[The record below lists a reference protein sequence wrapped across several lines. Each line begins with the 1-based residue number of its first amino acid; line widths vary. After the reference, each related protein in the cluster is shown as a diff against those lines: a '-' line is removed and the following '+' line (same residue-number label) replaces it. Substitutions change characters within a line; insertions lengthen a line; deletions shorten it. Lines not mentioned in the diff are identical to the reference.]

1 MTTYAEDP
9 ASPGR
14 CLPGR
19 VAGHRHRP
27 PGGAGRDLPAGLP
40 GRDRASAPMS
50 RDFVQTHKDHEISD
64 HGPSR
69 GSARPP
75 GPTRYSPVQSQGPN
89 GQLLRPQSRHGTNPH
104 RPHSWP
110 GGCHWCPHTG
120 HLGPSCFLA
129 TNRLSPAGRPRA
141 LDAGA
146 GDRTDTAV
154 FDLGWPLAGAVGA
167 PSACCEALGNPS
179 HSLLAHRGSPCW
191 RLAALPGGEQ

>member
-1 MTTYAEDP
+1 M
-9 ASPGR
+9 
-14 CLPGR
+14 LPGR
-19 VAGHRHRP
+19 Q
-27 PGGAGRDLPAGLP
+27 
-40 GRDRASAPMS
+40 RASAPIS
-50 RDFVQTHKDHEISD
+50 RDFRPMPKDHEISD

-154 FDLGWPLAGAVGA
+154 FDLGWPLAAATPGRASTAASPRTCMIRFPSARRQAAGQRLRLPPVRAHLPSAGA
-167 PSACCEALGNPS
+167 PGISAPGK
-179 HSLLAHRGSPCW
+179 GGFK
-191 RLAALPGGEQ
+191 AARHM